1 MLSVFI
7 NVKLFMEESI
17 NTIWYKGGIN
27 MYPIFFEPIY
37 KETVWGGQ
45 LLKGMYDRELPSDHT
60 GESWEVA
67 CHDNGTSIVAN
78 GIYKGKYL
86 SDLME
91 EEKQSLLGPRF
102 KDAGK
107 FPLLVKLID
116 ANDKLSIQVH
126 PDDAYAHQY
135 ANGELG
141 KTEMWYVL
149 SAKKDAKLVL
159 GTKPGTTKEMF
170 NQGIIEGQ
178 LEQYIEELEVQ
189 AGDVI
194 NIPAGML
201 HAIEDGIVLAEIQ
214 QNSDTTY
221 RVYDWNRV
229 GLDGQPRELHIEDAL
244 NVIDFE
250 GKLKSEKVKGL
261 ALKEKD
267 YTMTYYIANQYFAME
282 KLDIDG
288 CWSDHTDNINFYLY
302 TCVAGRGIIRYTNQD
317 ISFKAGQSFMIPA
330 SLGEYSIEGNAELLR
345 SYVPDEN
352 NYIQTLHQKSGC
364 TIQELKQ
371 KIDIRF

>member
-1 MLSVFI
+1 
-7 NVKLFMEESI
+7 
-17 NTIWYKGGIN
+17 
-27 MYPIFFEPIY
+27 MYPIFFDPIY

-45 LLKGMYDRELPSDHT
+45 HLKEMYDRELPSEHT
-60 GESWEVA
+60 GESWEIA
-67 CHDNGTSIVAN
+67 CHENGTSIVAN
-78 GIYKGKYL
+78 GIYKGKSL
-86 SDLME
+86 KDLME
-91 EEKQSLLGPRF
+91 EEKVNLLGPRF
-102 KDAGK
+102 KDANK

-126 PDDAYAHQY
+126 PDDVYAHQY

-159 GTKPGTTKEMF
+159 GTKPGTTMEMF

-178 LEQYIEELEVQ
+178 LEEHIEELEVQ

-229 GLDGQPRELHIEDAL
+229 GLDGKPRELHIEDAL
-244 NVIDFE
+244 KVIDFE
-250 GKLKSEKVKGL
+250 GQLKSEKVKGL
-261 ALKEKD
+261 ALKNND

-282 KLDIDG
+282 KLDIHG
-288 CWSDHTDNINFYLY
+288 SWCDHTDNINFYLY
-302 TCVAGRGIIRYTNQD
+302 TCVAGRGIIRYTDQD
-317 ISFKAGQSFMIPA
+317 ISFKAGQTFMIPA
-330 SLGEYSIEGNAELLR
+330 NLGEYSIEGNAELLR

-352 NYIQTLHQKSGC
+352 NYIQTLHQTSGC
-364 TIQELKQ
+364 TILELKQ